1 MKYLALIILLALSI
15 DFTIAQSKP
24 TDLDKSPL
32 DVSYFPANFPVL
44 KMKGQ
49 TVGEPLA
56 RIIYSRPQKKGRMIF
71 GEEVK
76 YNEVWRLGANEST
89 ELELFK
95 HATIA
100 GKRVAKGRYSL
111 FCIPTENKWTLILS
125 KDIFSW
131 GSFSYN
137 AAKDVARIE
146 VPVQKINEDVEALT
160 MYFDSDSL
168 EILWENMKVDVPLVF

>member
-1 MKYLALIILLALSI
+1 MKYLALIVVLALSI

-76 YNEVWRLGANEST
+76 YNEVW
-89 ELELFK
+89 K
-95 HATIA
+95 
-100 GKRVAKGRYSL
+100 
-111 FCIPTENKWTLILS
+111 
-125 KDIFSW
+125 
-131 GSFSYN
+131 
-137 AAKDVARIE
+137 
-146 VPVQKINEDVEALT
+146 
-160 MYFDSDSL
+160 
-168 EILWENMKVDVPLVF
+168 